1 MLLFCSIHYV
11 LKRNI
16 DNDEINREN
25 PDCLRVYVDWTRQR
39 HIDGVS
45 IV

>member
-1 MLLFCSIHYV
+1 MSYAYVVGFHYV

-16 DNDEINREN
+16 DNDYINREN
-25 PDCLRVYVDWTRQR
+25 PDCL
-39 HIDGVS
+39 